1 MERSF
6 AAPLRVVSVGMPLG
20 IVPAAGAGLRLRP
33 FRYPKELLPVAMT
46 QTPDGIRPVLAVEF
60 ALRTLARAGCE
71 QIVVAI
77 HRDKL
82 DLVRLIEDGAAFGT
96 EVAFVV
102 QPEPRGLTDAVQRCL
117 AWAHGRSC
125 VLQLPDTLFQPS
137 TLPRDLLATGAD
149 LALGVFPTDRPEH
162 LGPVRHEQG
171 RVTQVQDKPPH
182 TDLRN
187 TWGVASWGPAFTEL
201 ALQADP
207 SEPIGLSFQRAVERG
222 LRVRAIEGERYH
234 DIGTARSLADLV
246 LDPLESDE
254 SGSSP

>member
-1 MERSF
+1 MVCRT
-6 AAPLRVVSVGMPLG
+6 MPLG

-60 ALRTLARAGCE
+60 ALRTLVDAGCE

-77 HRDKL
+77 HPDKL
-82 DLVRLIEDGAAFGT
+82 DLVRLIADGAAFDT
-96 EVAFVV
+96 QVAFVV

-117 AWAHGRSC
+117 RWAHGRRC
-125 VLQLPDTLFQPS
+125 VLQLPDTLFRPAS
-137 TLPRDLLATGAD
+137 LPRDLLASGAD

-162 LGPVRHEQG
+162 LGPVRHHDG
-171 RVTQVQDKPPH
+171 VVTEVQDKPAS

-187 TWGVASWGPAFTEL
+187 TWGVAAWGPAFSEL
-201 ALQADP
+201 ALAADP
-207 SEPIGLSFQRAVERG
+207 ADPIGVAFQQAVEGG
-222 LRVRAIEGERYH
+222 LDVRAFEGERYH

-246 LDPLESDE
+246 LDP
-254 SGSSP
+254 